1 MAQAADFAHVV
12 HGVIEEF
19 DKDYGRLE
27 VRRYWIGEDLRTLP
41 DTTHWAGLRSI
52 GRVERTCTVGDTH
65 TREHRYYFI
74 NSIPATASRFA
85 EGVSGHW
92 GVKNSL

>member
-65 TREHRYYFI
+65 TREHR
-74 NSIPATASRFA
+74 SATTSSTLFPPRHPASRR
-85 EGVSGHW
+85 G
-92 GVKNSL
+92 